1 MPQIAQLAETFASQ
15 IFWMLLF
22 FGFVFIVIGR
32 GMVPKVMATVED
44 RDQRIAADLAAAE
57 AARQNADE
65 QEKAWQAQAVQQRA
79 EAQALIAAAKAQAA
93 KATETKL
100 AAASLRI
107 DASVSEAESRIA
119 VARSAALGEVEGV
132 AAEAAQDIVNRLA
145 GISVSSD
152 QALGAVKGALA
163 NG

>member
-57 AARQNADE
+57 AARKSADE
-65 QEKAWQAQAVQQRA
+65 QEEAWRVQAVQQRA

-100 AAASLRI
+100 AAASTRI
-107 DASVSEAESRIA
+107 DASLAEAEARIGA
-119 VARSAALGEVEGV
+119 ARSAALGEVEGV

>member
-32 GMVPKVMATVED
+32 GMVPKIMATVED

-57 AARQNADE
+57 AARKSADE
-65 QEKAWQAQAVQQRA
+65 QEEAWRVQAVQQRA

-100 AAASLRI
+100 AAASTRI
-107 DASVSEAESRIA
+107 DAIVSEAEARIGA
-119 VARSAALGEVEGV
+119 ARSAALGEVEGV

>member
-22 FGFVFIVIGR
+22 FGFVFLVIGR
-32 GMVPKVMATVED
+32 GMVPKVMATVAD

-57 AARQNADE
+57 AARSQADG
-65 QEKAWQAQAVQQRA
+65 QEEAWRVQAVQQRA

-93 KATETKL
+93 KSTEAKL
-100 AAASLRI
+100 ADAGSRI
-107 DASVSEAESRIA
+107 DATLASAEARIA
-119 VARSAALGEVEGV
+119 AARSSALAEVEGV
-132 AAEAAQDIVNRLA
+132 AVEAAQDIVNRLVGA
-145 GISVSSD
+145 SVSSD
-152 QALGAVKGALA
+152 QALVAVKGALA

>member
-32 GMVPKVMATVED
+32 GMVPKDMATVED

-57 AARQNADE
+57 AARQSSDE
-65 QEKAWQAQAVQQRA
+65 QEKAWQVQAVQQRA

-100 AAASLRI
+100 AAASSRI
-107 DASVSEAESRIA
+107 DASLSEAEARIA
-119 VARSAALGEVEGV
+119 AARSAALGEVEGV

>member
-22 FGFVFIVIGR
+22 FGFVFVVIGR

-57 AARQNADE
+57 AAR
-65 QEKAWQAQAVQQRA
+65 AQANAQEEAWRAQALHQRA
-79 EAQALIAAAKAQAA
+79 EAQALIASAKAQAT
-93 KATETKL
+93 KATDARLGE
-100 AAASLRI
+100 ASIRI
-107 DASVSEAESRIA
+107 DATIAEAEGRIA
-119 VARSAALGEVEGV
+119 AARAAAMGEVEGV

-152 QALGAVKGALA
+152 QALGAVKGALS

>member
-22 FGFVFIVIGR
+22 FGFVFLVVGR

-57 AARQNADE
+57 AARGQADA
-65 QEKAWQAQAVQQRA
+65 QEEAWRVQAAKQRA
-79 EAQALIAAAKAQAA
+79 EAQALIASAKAQAA
-93 KATETKL
+93 KATEAKL
-100 AAASLRI
+100 ADASARI
-107 DASVSEAESRIA
+107 DAILADAESRIA
-119 VARSAALGEVEGV
+119 AARTAALGEVEGV
-132 AAEAAQDIVNRLA
+132 AADAAQDIVNRLA